1 MISATLSTLL
11 VALPGSGTPVLLC
24 PDSLRETVWAF
35 DATTG
40 AIVSENVVVDTQ
52 YLDQPIQVV
61 ASPSGTMIVTDE
73 TAATVREFSAR
84 GVFIRELC
92 GPAQG
97 LTRTYGCCV
106 KNGKIY
112 VTEPFVTT
120 LSEPGRIWRMNLDG
134 SDFELFL
141 QDPLMRNP
149 RGILPVPGG
158 FMVADSGEASIGG
171 EDLEFVSDAGVVQ
184 SPPFFDSE
192 GVSYFDFPQQIAP
205 AIGGGFWVAG
215 FTAPS
220 GLWLVSVNGT
230 VDNYYPT
237 FTSARG
243 VWPLGNGQ
251 LLYTGGTRVQMIN
264 PNGGDEVEIVN
275 NPGGP
280 GNPPVSSFRFLTPFT
295 LPPECPAD
303 LDGDGLVDGADLG
316 GLLSGWGA
324 PGAADI
330 DGSGAVDG
338 SDLGIMLSAWG
349 PCS

>member
-230 VDNYYPT
+230 IDNYYPT

-295 LPPECPAD
+295 LPPACPAD

>member
-1 MISATLSTLL
+1 
-11 VALPGSGTPVLLC
+11 
-24 PDSLRETVWAF
+24 
-35 DATTG
+35 
-40 AIVSENVVVDTQ
+40 
-52 YLDQPIQVV
+52 
-61 ASPSGTMIVTDE
+61 MIVTDE

-303 LDGDGLVDGADLG
+303 LDGNGLVDGGDLG
-316 GLLSGWGA
+316 LLLSGWGA

>member
-295 LPPECPAD
+295 LPPACPAD

>member
-230 VDNYYPT
+230 IDNYYPT

-349 PCS
+349 PC

>member
-1 MISATLSTLL
+1 MIAATLSSLL

-24 PDSLRETVWAF
+24 PDSLRQTVWAF

-40 AIVSENVVVDTQ
+40 AIVSQNVIVDTQ

-61 ASPSGTMIVTDE
+61 SSPTGTMIVTDE
-73 TAATVREFSAR
+73 VDATVREFSAQ

-97 LTRTYGCCV
+97 LTRAYGCCV

-230 VDNYYPT
+230 IDNYYPT

-275 NPGGP
+275 NPGGA

-295 LPPECPAD
+295 LPPACPAD

>member
-73 TAATVREFSAR
+73 IAATVREFSAR

-230 VDNYYPT
+230 IDNYYPT

-295 LPPECPAD
+295 LPPACPAD

>member
-230 VDNYYPT
+230 IDNYYPT

-295 LPPECPAD
+295 LPPACPAD

-349 PCS
+349 PC

>member
-303 LDGDGLVDGADLG
+303 LDGNGLVDGGDLG
-316 GLLSGWGA
+316 LLLSGWGA

>member
-220 GLWLVSVNGT
+220 GLWLV
-230 VDNYYPT
+230 
-237 FTSARG
+237 
-243 VWPLGNGQ
+243 
-251 LLYTGGTRVQMIN
+251 
-264 PNGGDEVEIVN
+264 
-275 NPGGP
+275 
-280 GNPPVSSFRFLTPFT
+280 
-295 LPPECPAD
+295 
-303 LDGDGLVDGADLG
+303 
-316 GLLSGWGA
+316 
-324 PGAADI
+324 
-330 DGSGAVDG
+330 
-338 SDLGIMLSAWG
+338 
-349 PCS
+349 